1 MSWFAKSLVNSL
13 ISAAAHGDE
22 EEEEEEEEEEAE
34 APPTDPHHRHDER
47 SPPPHPH
54 GGGEGGEGS
63 REDDDE
69 EAPDT
74 PSRGVKDDL
83 SELTPAAAAAESEV
97 VAAES
102 PRLAG
107 IRSDFAEIGGKF
119 RSGISMLSNAKA
131 VSEISKIASS
141 IIQFGS
147 QEEEEEGDGDDYEGE
162 ELGEVEKIK
171 LRGVGVTEEVLVFA
185 RNISMHPETWIDF
198 PAFGDD
204 EDSNDFEMSE
214 AQQEHALAIEHLV
227 PRIAALSSELCPIQ
241 MSEKCFW
248 KIYFVLLH
256 SRLNKHDAELLST
269 PQIVKARENLLV
281 DLPHRTK
288 PKPQRIVKEPP
299 SDKENVSSSPTEEKV
314 ILPLTTQKEV
324 IISEKPSIHEDVVTE
339 KHPVE
344 TSEVKIVDKSIIKEE
359 LSTESRGKDL
369 PIATSNV
376 SLQKDE
382 EDGDDWFEEEE
393 TGESN
398 STRGASI
405 PILGNEEDVSFS
417 DLEEEDNEQ
426 GRDII
431 SRTAPN
437 VEGSRTN
444 TSRGWVQLN
453 KGSPQTTEGND
464 WSDIEDIDV
473 A

>member
-83 SELTPAAAAAESEV
+83 SELTVTLARQFWGVASFLAPPPSPPSHPNPNPSPEPAAAAAESEV

-204 EDSNDFEMSE
+204 EDSNGMPSI
-214 AQQEHALAIEHLV
+214 LI
-227 PRIAALSSELCPIQ
+227 I
-241 MSEKCFW
+241 FW
-248 KIYFVLLH
+248 ICDVVH
-256 SRLNKHDAELLST
+256 
-269 PQIVKARENLLV
+269 
-281 DLPHRTK
+281 
-288 PKPQRIVKEPP
+288 
-299 SDKENVSSSPTEEKV
+299 V
-314 ILPLTTQKEV
+314 ILARV
-324 IISEKPSIHEDVVTE
+324 
-339 KHPVE
+339 
-344 TSEVKIVDKSIIKEE
+344 
-359 LSTESRGKDL
+359 
-369 PIATSNV
+369 
-376 SLQKDE
+376 
-382 EDGDDWFEEEE
+382 F
-393 TGESN
+393 N
-398 STRGASI
+398 S
-405 PILGNEEDVSFS
+405 
-417 DLEEEDNEQ
+417 
-426 GRDII
+426 
-431 SRTAPN
+431 
-437 VEGSRTN
+437 GS
-444 TSRGWVQLN
+444 
-453 KGSPQTTEGND
+453 
-464 WSDIEDIDV
+464 
-473 A
+473 